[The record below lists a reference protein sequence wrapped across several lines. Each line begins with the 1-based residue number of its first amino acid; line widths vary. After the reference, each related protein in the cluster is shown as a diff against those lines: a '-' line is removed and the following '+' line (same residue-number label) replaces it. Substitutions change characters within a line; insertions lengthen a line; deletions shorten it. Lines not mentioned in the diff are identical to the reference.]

1 MTDKINLVPAL
12 PLLTQSDWN
21 TCFNL
26 LENPIFELPCS
37 LSPAE
42 ETLLAMLEGE
52 WLIVFHWVI
61 KKKWLKKHKIP
72 GKPMLAKLF
81 EPKATYWYWVLE
93 LCIQLHTFQKENSYQ
108 NAGDWYKALVNERK
122 AINLKSFDSIVA
134 SKETEE
140 TKSAWSG
147 EKESVETEERKSA
160 WLGEKESVIKA
171 EKHLIGALRKSEN
184 PFDVSFYPHHH
195 NLFQTALQ
203 LKDSSDQF
211 RSEFWNP
218 FLTAYS
224 GWIESLRANFAS
236 CHAVGENILVQK
248 GQGKFVKRFEMP
260 NCSNY
265 KRPLIFIVP
274 EPLKDKG
281 FKG

>member
-1 MTDKINLVPAL
+1 MNTKLVLVPAL
-12 PLLTQSDWN
+12 PSLNLEDWD
-21 TCFNL
+21 TCFYL
-26 LENPIFELPCS
+26 LENPIFELPCC

-42 ETLLAMLEGE
+42 KKLLAMLEAE

-72 GKPMLAKLF
+72 IKPKPAKLF

-93 LCIQLHTFQKENSYQ
+93 LCIQLHTFQKDSTYK
-108 NAGDWYKALVNERK
+108 NAGDWFKALVNERK
-122 AINLKSFDSIVA
+122 SINLASFDSIV
-134 SKETEE
+134 ELE
-140 TKSAWSG
+140 
-147 EKESVETEERKSA
+147 ETEERKSA
-160 WLGEKESVIKA
+160 WSGEKESVIKA

-184 PFDVSFYPHHH
+184 PFDASFYPHHY

-203 LKDSSDQF
+203 LKDTSDQF
-211 RSEFWNP
+211 RGEFWNP

-224 GWIESLRANFAS
+224 QWIESLRANFAS

-265 KRPLIFIVP
+265 KRPLFFIVP